1 MLYGLEETKTYEDKQ
16 INREMNPKYF
26 SQGLN
31 TMT

>member
-1 MLYGLEETKTYEDKQ
+1 MLYGLEETKTYEDKH
-16 INREMNPKYF
+16 INPEINPKYF